1 MQRTVRNVFV
11 FPTLGLVG
19 LLGGC
24 VTTLPGL
31 VESDEI
37 TAPNVVGRTVT
48 VLTGERGRR
57 YEPKV
62 RFFEV
67 ENQDTSQRFN
77 INVDAQ
83 DEYFA
88 LSLPPGDYRLNRV
101 QIGEGPF
108 MSMADLTAT
117 FSVGQQTVTH
127 VGTWRFGVDSPRYGR
142 MVAVSMV
149 LTPEETSGV
158 KGFLRA

>member
-11 FPTLGLVG
+11 LATLGLVG

-31 VESDEI
+31 VENDEI
-37 TAPNVVGRTVT
+37 SAPNVVGRTVT
-48 VLTGERGRR
+48 VLTGERRRR

-77 INVDAQ
+77 IDVDAQ

-88 LSLPPGDYRLNRV
+88 LSLPPGDYRLNR
-101 QIGEGPF
+101 EGPF

-127 VGTWRFGVDSPRYGR
+127 
-142 MVAVSMV
+142 
-149 LTPEETSGV
+149 
-158 KGFLRA
+158 